1 MSPPPVPWFRGRTIS
16 VTEDN
21 GNVAIHALPGH
32 TFTEPRG
39 THALYLPIDTM
50 VIALAEGASL
60 AFHGDFTRVG
70 RPNDVMLAPVDPDDA
85 QKAIAEIGKRLELPR
100 RPRVRTVAELLQAT
114 DVQLVTVEAEN
125 FDGIELDRAFDSGQR
140 LRIMGFYYPTP
151 HPRLHVLSLTPLN

>member
-21 GNVAIHALPGH
+21 GNLAIHALPGH
-32 TFTEPRG
+32 AFTEPRG

-114 DVQLVTVEAEN
+114 ETQLVSVEAAS
-125 FDGIELDRAFDSGQR
+125 FDGIELDRDVEAGQR
-140 LRIMGFYYPTP
+140 YRILGFFYVTP
-151 HPRLHVLSLTPLN
+151 RPRLHTLSVKQID